1 MFQILLRF
9 NHIISIFKNIFS
21 KKSNL
26 SIDKSEIG
34 FFSEIQKDEIQSII
48 DIDINNW
55 SYFEQALSHKSVVAD
70 DSIELV
76 EDNQRLEYLGDAI
89 LGAIIADYLFHNNT
103 EWREGELTKLRSVFV
118 KNSTLAYCGIKLNI
132 NKYLIYGSHAENN
145 LEKGYE
151 SIVSDLVE
159 ALVAAIYLD
168 KGFEEAKNF
177 VRKKLIPIMLELEH
191 TVSDN
196 YKSMLLEKCQLEL
209 QTQPKYEV
217 VEESGPDH
225 NKEFLIAVF
234 VNSKLLAKGRGK
246 SKKAAEQEAAKIAL
260 TLDLNKI

>member
-1 MFQILLRF
+1 MRF
-9 NHIISIFKNIFS
+9 KLIISIFKNIFS

-26 SIDKSEIG
+26 RLVKSEIG
-34 FFSEIQKDEIQSII
+34 FFSEAQKKEIESII
-48 DIDINNW
+48 GFEVDNW
-55 SYFEQALSHKSVVAD
+55 KFFEQALSHKSVVAD
-70 DSIELV
+70 ETIELD

-89 LGAIIADYLFHNNT
+89 LGAIIAEYLFHNNV

-118 KNSTLAYCGIKLNI
+118 KNSTLAYCGTKLKI
-132 NKYLIYGSHAENN
+132 DKFLIYGSHAENN

-168 KGFEEAKNF
+168 KNFEEARKF
-177 VRKKLIPIMLELEH
+177 VKSKLLPIMLELEH

-196 YKSMLLEKCQLEL
+196 YKSMLLEKCQLIL

-217 VEESGPDH
+217 IEESGPDH
-225 NKEFLIAVF
+225 NKEFLIAVI
-234 VNSKLLAKGRGK
+234 VNNKTLSEGRGK

-260 TLDLNKI
+260 TLDLIKI